1 MRTLTF
7 FFFGV
12 LLGAAAVA
20 QAPQNFS
27 YQAILRDAGGVQ
39 ANTSATLGIAI
50 RQGSATGAVVYSENH
65 AVTSNG
71 FGLVNVS
78 IGGGTVVSGNMTT
91 IDWSDGP
98 YFVSTSLNGTLMGT
112 SQLQSV
118 PYALHAATSDT
129 PGPVGPQGATGPA
142 GPAGAQGPTGP
153 AGNVGPTGAQ
163 GPAGPQGSTGPQGPA
178 GADGTGVTI
187 LGTLAN
193 ETLLPATGT
202 SGDSY
207 LIDGD
212 LYVWSV
218 SSNDWENVGTIQGP
232 AGPTGA
238 TGSTGAT
245 GAAGPQGPA
254 GPAGA
259 TGAPGAQGPV
269 GNTGATGAIG
279 PQGPMGPSGATGA
292 TGAQGPAGAAGATGS
307 AGPAG
312 ATGPQGPAGA
322 TGATGPAGPAGVVN
336 LSGTTN
342 KLVKFTDASTGGD
355 SNLSDDGTDVV
366 VVVPTVQGKFEVNS
380 GVATF
385 DMVNQPNAGTQIR
398 VAGFK
403 SVVRDPWMSFE
414 RTNPDNPVSWGLGM
428 DGTGAFTLYKDGISP
443 FSQAAWTS
451 LQNGNFG
458 IGTSAPEAKFE
469 VVSSTSKFRVI
480 ENPTAG
486 FTTTAAELVGL
497 TMRQPI
503 LQFTSTTPAT
513 YWNLGMDGSS
523 GFRLSSS
530 AGTVWN
536 ATAAGDVGIGTNV
549 PTAKLSVNGTA
560 NNSTGSWGVFS
571 DRRVKTVTGEFTDGL
586 NVVQRLRP
594 VLFHYNERAPFKTD
608 GQQIGLIAQELE
620 LVAPYMV
627 TTHESGDIKDLREVN
642 NQAYVF
648 LLINAVHEQQ
658 AMIDEMRTSMA
669 KLEAS
674 NTQLRNENQQQ
685 NEVIEANTMLMKELR
700 NIVEAQGR
708 R

>member
-50 RQGSATGAVVYSENH
+50 RQGSASGAVVYSENH

-245 GAAGPQGPA
+245 GDAGPQGPA

-269 GNTGATGAIG
+269 GNTGATGAI
-279 PQGPMGPSGATGA
+279 
-292 TGAQGPAGAAGATGS
+292 
-307 AGPAG
+307 
-312 ATGPQGPAGA
+312 
-322 TGATGPAGPAGVVN
+322 
-336 LSGTTN
+336 LS
-342 KLVKFTDASTGGD
+342 VYF
-355 SNLSDDGTDVV
+355 
-366 VVVPTVQGKFEVNS
+366 
-380 GVATF
+380 
-385 DMVNQPNAGTQIR
+385 
-398 VAGFK
+398 
-403 SVVRDPWMSFE
+403 RDPDMNLIE
-414 RTNPDNPVSWGLGM
+414 VS
-428 DGTGAFTLYKDGISP
+428 
-443 FSQAAWTS
+443 
-451 LQNGNFG
+451 N
-458 IGTSAPEAKFE
+458 
-469 VVSSTSKFRVI
+469 RVH
-480 ENPTAG
+480 A
-486 FTTTAAELVGL
+486 
-497 TMRQPI
+497 
-503 LQFTSTTPAT
+503 
-513 YWNLGMDGSS
+513 
-523 GFRLSSS
+523 
-530 AGTVWN
+530 
-536 ATAAGDVGIGTNV
+536 
-549 PTAKLSVNGTA
+549 
-560 NNSTGSWGVFS
+560 
-571 DRRVKTVTGEFTDGL
+571 
-586 NVVQRLRP
+586 
-594 VLFHYNERAPFKTD
+594 
-608 GQQIGLIAQELE
+608 
-620 LVAPYMV
+620 
-627 TTHESGDIKDLREVN
+627 
-642 NQAYVF
+642 
-648 LLINAVHEQQ
+648 
-658 AMIDEMRTSMA
+658 
-669 KLEAS
+669 
-674 NTQLRNENQQQ
+674 
-685 NEVIEANTMLMKELR
+685 
-700 NIVEAQGR
+700 
-708 R
+708 